1 MTDFKR
7 IAKIYSDFAD
17 NMREQIPENTNP
29 RSNTVEMLAV
39 GYWFE
44 GLRQRTGLK
53 TAYALEQHF
62 EEDSFRRN
70 SNGTIRHY
78 RSKWSRYEQKTVSP
92 KAKTLAKVELQ
103 APGSS
108 RDLNHPL
115 WTLLKLKIKGEDVD
129 FGQFFGTLNA
139 EVQGV
144 LFRTASDMAWGNLQR
159 ESVTQNLL
167 EKLERRASL
176 DSLAALVAIVMEAD
190 QMGRRP
196 LAIKAADSLHKVLL
210 MLAMELQARGVAVV
224 LIDWLVFNVL
234 PLGVPAHLE
243 VWMSSTDYIH
253 ASAHLNTMVFHHP
266 ERRGKNLP
274 WKLRT
279 RLMCKL
285 LAGDMGL
292 DVMYAMRPQFA
303 LRVDIGEIAG
313 DLVKEFHKTSALR
326 TWGWMC
332 IVDGEPQKVP
342 PISLF

>member
-1 MTDFKR
+1 MSDFKR

-17 NMREQIPENTNP
+17 NVREQIPENTNP
-29 RSNTVEMLAV
+29 RSHTVEMLAV

-53 TAYALEQHF
+53 TAYALEQYF

-78 RSKWSRYEQKTVSP
+78 RSKWSRYEQKMVSP
-92 KAKTLAKVELQ
+92 KANTLAKVELQ

-115 WTLLKLKIKGEDVD
+115 WTLLKLRIKREDVD
-129 FGQFFGTLNA
+129 FDQFFGTLNA

-144 LFRTASDMAWGNLQR
+144 LFRTASDMAWGILQR

-176 DSLAALVAIVMEAD
+176 DSLAAVVAIVMEAD
-190 QMGRRP
+190 QMGRRA

-210 MLAMELQARGVAVV
+210 MLAMELQARGVAVG
-224 LIDWLVFNVL
+224 LIDWLVLNVL

-243 VWMSSTDYIH
+243 VWMTSTDYIH
-253 ASAHLNTMVFHHP
+253 ASAHLNTMVFQHP
-266 ERRGKNLP
+266 ERRGKSLP

-285 LAGDMGL
+285 LAGDMGV
-292 DVMYAMRPQFA
+292 DVMHAMRPQFA
-303 LRVDIGEIAG
+303 LRVDIGEIAS
-313 DLVKEFHKTSALR
+313 DLVNEFNKTSALR

-332 IVDGEPQKVP
+332 IIDGTPQVVP
-342 PISLF
+342 PTSLL